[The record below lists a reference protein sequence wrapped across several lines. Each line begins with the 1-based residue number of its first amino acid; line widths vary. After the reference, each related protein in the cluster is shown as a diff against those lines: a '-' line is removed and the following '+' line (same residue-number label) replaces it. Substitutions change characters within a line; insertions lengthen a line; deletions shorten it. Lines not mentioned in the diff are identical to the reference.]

1 MDNSNSTMA
10 ERIAQAA
17 IAFELQRTGHRPQ
30 SAKAVLSEDT
40 LVITLQGALSPAEK
54 VLAQSPQ
61 GAAQVQA
68 FHRQL
73 FNSSSHSLRQEIE
86 KITEVK
92 VRETTA
98 EVETTTGAVLH
109 TFTTGTVV
117 QVFLLARDLPAESWD
132 GVTAPS

>member
-61 GAAQVQA
+61 GGAQVQA

-86 KITEVK
+86 KITGVK

-109 TFTTGTVV
+109 TFTSGTVV
-117 QVFLLARDLPAESWD
+117 QVFLLARDLPAENWD